1 MKIVGIIPARYAA
14 TRFPGKPLIDIQ
26 GKYMVQRVYEQ
37 AMQAGLHQI
46 IIATDDKRIYDAAL
60 RFNADVMMTATH
72 HLNGTSR
79 CAEVML
85 QIEADA
91 CINIQ
96 GDEPFIQPEQI
107 QQVAELL
114 KKQATITTLKKKIYV
129 EKEILSAN
137 VVKVVCNTKNEA
149 LYFSRS
155 VIPYLRNATIQSV
168 DYYKHVGIYGFQ
180 KDILLQ
186 IQQLPVS
193 ALEQAE
199 SLEQLRWLEN
209 GFTITVGETIF
220 ETIAIDTPE
229 DLQNITL

>member
-14 TRFPGKPLIDIQ
+14 SRFPGKPLVDIQ
-26 GKYMVQRVYEQ
+26 GKYMIQRVYEQ
-37 AMQAGLHQI
+37 AIKANLHQV

-60 RFNADVMMTATH
+60 QFNAEVMMTATH

-79 CAEVML
+79 CAEVT
-85 QIEADA
+85 QHIDADA

-114 KKQATITTLKKKIYV
+114 KQQAAIATLKKKISE
-129 EKEILSAN
+129 EKEIMNTN
-137 VVKVVCNTKNEA
+137 VVKVVCNTKGEA

-155 VIPYLRNATIQSV
+155 MIPFNRNANQAIE
-168 DYYKHVGIYGFQ
+168 YYKHIGIYGFQ
-180 KDILLQ
+180 KEILLQ
-186 IQQLPVS
+186 IQQLAVS

-209 GFTITVGETIF
+209 GYKIIVAETPY

-229 DLQNITL
+229 DLQKITL